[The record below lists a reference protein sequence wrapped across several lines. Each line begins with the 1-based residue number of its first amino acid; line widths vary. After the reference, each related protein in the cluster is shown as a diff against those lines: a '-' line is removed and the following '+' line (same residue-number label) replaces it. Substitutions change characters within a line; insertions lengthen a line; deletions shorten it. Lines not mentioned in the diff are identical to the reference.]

1 MRVLTNNS
9 ESALGSTLASIV
21 LLWVLLRFFAQRV
34 DWTKVSARVFR
45 RSRGS

>member
-21 LLWVLLRFFAQRV
+21 MLWVFFRFFARRV

-45 RSRGS
+45 RSRGA